1 MNSFC
6 YAFKAFTLSYI
17 LLVFKRLSTRDLM
30 WRFDENLTK
39 YCHAIFKIN
48 TSADKKKLEPLKN
61 ITAGQQRQS
70 MWKCKG

>member
-1 MNSFC
+1 M
-6 YAFKAFTLSYI
+6 
-17 LLVFKRLSTRDLM
+17 R
-30 WRFDENLTK
+30 RFDENLTK
-39 YCHAIFKIN
+39 YCHAILKIN